1 MQGEEAEVVTDFCL
15 LSLFPLLIFPKY
27 ITKKVLIVKVNWL
40 IVNNTTK
47 LGLGNSKRIWRVEY
61 HGISATM

>member
-27 ITKKVLIVKVNWL
+27 ITKKVLIVKVN
-40 IVNNTTK
+40 NTTK